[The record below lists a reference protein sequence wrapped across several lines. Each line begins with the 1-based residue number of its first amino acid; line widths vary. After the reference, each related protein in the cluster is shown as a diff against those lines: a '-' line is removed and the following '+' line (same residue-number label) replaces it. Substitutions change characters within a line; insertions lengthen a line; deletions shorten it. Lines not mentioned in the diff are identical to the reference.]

1 MESCDNYPMRIC
13 NESNLQ
19 PGGAATNVR
28 RRELLQTGIGCA
40 GLVLASRLLAET
52 DTAADYPSR
61 PIRLIVPFAPGGG
74 TDIVARTIG
83 QKLGQTWKQP
93 VVVDNRAG
101 GNGTIGA
108 NAVATA
114 AADGYTIAMI
124 TASHSVNVTLQG
136 NKHPYDLLKDFAP
149 VAQVTTQPYVL
160 VVNPNLAWKSI
171 GDLIASAKAQPGK
184 LTYGSSGIGGTSHLA
199 GALFCSLADID
210 MTHVP
215 YRGGE
220 PAMVDVMTGQID
232 MLFSTRLQSRAFVEA
247 GKLRA
252 LAVTTVTRSPAM
264 PELPTMQEAGVAR
277 YEVAGWYGIL
287 APAATPPSIVSKL
300 NREIVRI
307 VHLPDVTEKM
317 AHDGSEPVGSTPARF
332 AAHIK
337 SEVEKWRDLIRKT
350 GIRTES

>member
-1 MESCDNYPMRIC
+1 
-13 NESNLQ
+13 
-19 PGGAATNVR
+19 
-28 RRELLQTGIGCA
+28 
-40 GLVLASRLLAET
+40 
-52 DTAADYPSR
+52 
-61 PIRLIVPFAPGGG
+61 
-74 TDIVARTIG
+74 
-83 QKLGQTWKQP
+83 
-93 VVVDNRAG
+93 
-101 GNGTIGA
+101 
-108 NAVATA
+108 
-114 AADGYTIAMI
+114 
-124 TASHSVNVTLQG
+124 
-136 NKHPYDLLKDFAP
+136 
-149 VAQVTTQPYVL
+149 
-160 VVNPNLAWKSI
+160 
-171 GDLIASAKAQPGK
+171 
-184 LTYGSSGIGGTSHLA
+184 
-199 GALFCSLADID
+199 
-210 MTHVP
+210 
-215 YRGGE
+215 
-220 PAMVDVMTGQID
+220 MVDVMTGQID